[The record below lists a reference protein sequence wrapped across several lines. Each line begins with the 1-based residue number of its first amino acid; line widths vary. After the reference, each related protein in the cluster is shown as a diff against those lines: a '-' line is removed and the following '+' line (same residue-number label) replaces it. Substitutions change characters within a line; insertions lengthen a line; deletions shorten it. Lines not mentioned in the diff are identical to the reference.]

1 MSQNHHLL
9 FFNVAR
15 VAWLLL
21 IGLTLLWDAFFNP
34 LHTGRVLL
42 LLKLLPLLLPLRG
55 ILSGKIYTYQYCSML
70 VMMYFIEGVMR
81 LWDVQA
87 VSRVCAAAEV
97 LLSVI
102 FFIGCLKYLQ
112 HFKIKKAK
120 S

>member
-87 VSRVCAAAEV
+87 VSRVRGGRSAAVRHFFYWLPE
-97 LLSVI
+97 I
-102 FFIGCLKYLQ
+102 FATF
-112 HFKIKKAK
+112 
-120 S
+120 